1 VFEELGLHKVQ
12 QERVPRIKDMQVEQ
26 VTIQGVIQNL
36 MAVVVE
42 QLM

>member
-1 VFEELGLHKVQ
+1 VQ